1 MAGPQMP
8 GRMCGE
14 FITHSVSTLG
24 KIKQISDLWQLWS
37 DHPYWW
43 QYNYLPFLFENYVFG
58 KLVGRAVFHHLARS
72 NTQFNE
78 LKLTASPQLAKK
90 QASQTISTTARQI
103 NLFAHTP
110 ENLTASLP
118 TQGFCELEPDSF
130 LLPWLAFNLKEQWGL
145 RAKGAGGRLI
155 QGRG

>member
-1 MAGPQMP
+1 MDMWGNHHSFDFQS
-8 GRMCGE
+8 GE
-14 FITHSVSTLG
+14 NYADIWSQAALVLVWYLH
-24 KIKQISDLWQLWS
+24 QWQ
-37 DHPYWW
+37 H
-43 QYNYLPFLFENYVFG
+43 NYLSFLFENYVFG
-58 KLVGRAVFHHLARS
+58 NLVGLAFFHHLSRS

-78 LKLTASPQLAKK
+78 LKLTASPQLVKK

-118 TQGFCELEPDSF
+118 TEGFHELEPDSF
-130 LLPWLAFNLKEQWGL
+130 LLPWLAFNLKEQWSL